1 MPAFE
6 TASRILHA
14 KSSCRKLNLRE
25 RARALTSEGLSCR
38 RIRGKRNKSD
48 GTEACPSQITSAA
61 NNVLFRTRNRKRR
74 TPNRERQPPTL
85 TPSPPRRK
93 QCPPDSDK
101 DPSSEAPFFA
111 SEHTDRAVRISGKE
125 RCTPLYPQSDKL
137 PLCRSP

>member
-14 KSSCRKLNLRE
+14 KGSCRKLNLRE

-38 RIRGKRNKSD
+38 HIRGKSNKSD
-48 GTEACPSQITSAA
+48 GTEAVPPKQRAPPTMSCSAHGTA
-61 NNVLFRTRNRKRR
+61 NG
-74 TPNRERQPPTL
+74 ERQPPSL

-111 SEHTDRAVRISGKE
+111 SEHIDRAVRISGKE
-125 RCTPLYPQSDKL
+125 QCAPLYLQNDKLPL